1 MPRKKRKSAKKRDI
15 AADFVFGSVVASKF
29 MNAMMWDGK
38 RSTCQDIFY
47 GALNIIKEKITDQ
60 EPIEVFHQAVENI
73 KPVLEIRSRRV
84 GGANYQIP
92 VEVRADRRL
101 SLAIRWL
108 VNAARS
114 RSERTMKE
122 RLASEV
128 LDAFNKTGVAMKK
141 REDTHRMAEANR
153 AFAHYRW

>member
-1 MPRKKRKSAKKRDI
+1 MPRKKRKDAKKREI
-15 AADFVFGSVVASKF
+15 LADYVHNSVVVTKF
-29 MNAMMWDGK
+29 MNSMMWDGK
-38 RSTCQDIFY
+38 RTTIQQVFY
-47 GALNIIKEKITDQ
+47 GALDIIKEKMPDQ
-60 EPIEVFHQAVENI
+60 DPVEVFHQAIENV

-92 VEVRADRRL
+92 VEVRNDRRL

-108 VNAARS
+108 VAAARS

-122 RLASEV
+122 RLASEL
-128 LDAFNKTGVAMKK
+128 LDAYNKTGVAMKK